1 MQYSLD
7 DQELMVAEL
16 TEQIIQRIRENRYQ
30 KRLTPSDLVL
40 RNSDIFLIDGIRC
53 NADCFFYVLVAC
65 STTRERE
72 EDF

>member
-1 MQYSLD
+1 MNKYMQFSLD

-40 RNSDIFLIDGIRC
+40 RNSISFMTCTRC
-53 NADCFFYVLVAC
+53 NVLGLRFCFFAIV
-65 STTRERE
+65 
-72 EDF
+72 